1 MHKRGRFNC
10 ATYEAVSNF
19 IALSGCAQLSVV
31 LWRVL
36 IAPLSPRKQ
45 ELCVV
50 IKEKAKPDEIIFKIL
65 QKACK
70 WAQID
75 YETEIGLSPEAADT
89 SSQIHTLLS
98 IDRSVCMW
106 NGYVGSFAPVAHNLL
121 FSMGA
126 CVFPACVRSRHSS
139 SRNLRRCDLRD
150 TGFGSFWGLRGAEVS
165 EFQFPPNS
173 HSQSHTL
180 TLCIS
185 LTQHNTLCS
194 EVWSSRACFFLFF
207 FYPKHCLSF
216 SLRSI
221 HKVPQGEILSH
232 CTVMPPP
239 PPSLRQTKH
248 SLFLFTLSFQ
258 ANSEERKRGRNRG
271 ESLRIAGPSYF
282 PEMLQPIPKLW
293 ANEGGSFTTHA
304 LLLQ

>member
-1 MHKRGRFNC
+1 MCCNKR
-10 ATYEAVSNF
+10 EA
-19 IALSGCAQLSVV
+19 
-31 LWRVL
+31 R
-36 IAPLSPRKQ
+36 
-45 ELCVV
+45 
-50 IKEKAKPDEIIFKIL
+50 PDEIIFKNL
-65 QKACK
+65 QKSCK

-75 YETEIGLSPEAADT
+75 YETQIGFSPEAADT

-98 IDRSVCMW
+98 IDWSVCMW

-194 EVWSSRACFFLFF
+194 EVWSSRARFFFFFL
-207 FYPKHCLSF
+207 P
-216 SLRSI
+216 
-221 HKVPQGEILSH
+221 
-232 CTVMPPP
+232 
-239 PPSLRQTKH
+239 
-248 SLFLFTLSFQ
+248 
-258 ANSEERKRGRNRG
+258 
-271 ESLRIAGPSYF
+271 
-282 PEMLQPIPKLW
+282 
-293 ANEGGSFTTHA
+293 
-304 LLLQ
+304 